1 MKDTMCIFV
10 LFKLLIINHLKVVY
24 CVLLIYNLYNF
35 FFSIDKIEYTYNGKY
50 LIYIMNSICIEI
62 KNL

>member
-35 FFSIDKIEYTYNGKY
+35 FFSIDNIEATFNGKY